1 MPMITKSDDT
11 KRSDGSR
18 PKGTCWQMIEE
29 YIKSIKYGSVTI
41 YIQDGK
47 IIQLEKNEKVRFD

>member
-1 MPMITKSDDT
+1 MTTKSDDAT
-11 KRSDGSR
+11 AAASP

-29 YIKSIKYGSVTI
+29 YVQNIKYGSVTI

-47 IIQLEKNEKVRFD
+47 IIQVDKNEKVRFDK